1 CVRGPSRSADGQQRS
16 RTPTSRPGGGAE
28 ELLWFRGVVDWTFGS
43 DAFFAVPDSTTLGHG
58 HRQMADRL
66 PVGLRESERKTSARP
81 AKLHALE
88 HDNPGT
94 RAIERGKT
102 TETARRNAARCQP
115 SYRLKGMI
123 SAISGSLRAWL
134 SYLPQP
140 HLPIIYNW
148 RRVKKPAYQT
158 ENPLSR
164 TARAGSNP

>member
-28 ELLWFRGVVDWTFGS
+28 ELLWFRGVVEWTFGS
-43 DAFFAVPDSTTLGHG
+43 DAFFAFPDSTTLGHG

-66 PVGLRESERKTSARP
+66 PVGLRESGRKTSARP

-94 RAIERGKT
+94 RANERGKT

-115 SYRLKGMI
+115 SYRLKGRI
-123 SAISGSLRAWL
+123 SPISGSLRAWL
-134 SYLPQP
+134 PPYHS
-140 HLPIIYNW
+140 PIC
-148 RRVKKPAYQT
+148 RLFT
-158 ENPLSR
+158 DEFE
-164 TARAGSNP
+164 